1 MQCSYVQRGQAFF
14 KYRPDTEQLHANKQF
29 DQCLHV
35 ELLCSSQ
42 HGRQT
47 TLLHS
52 LRLLYLLKAQMEA
65 TR

>member
-1 MQCSYVQRGQAFF
+1 MQCSYVQRGQAFI

-52 LRLLYLLKAQMEA
+52 LHFIF
-65 TR
+65 